1 MIIFNKEYDGEGICD
16 INRDIMEAFNSDY
29 NEKVKIIPQ
38 DENSLPEGTFTVQ
51 IIWNQNV

>member
-29 NEKVKIIPQ
+29 NEKAKIIPQ